1 MVLSN
6 VSTDRGGQTFGGI
19 SRIHH
24 PNWQGWML
32 IDSGDTRSERLLDLH
47 RAFFKDNFWDRLR
60 LDDVEDQEVA
70 EKIYDAAVN
79 CGTGMATR
87 WAQIA
92 LNVSNNRGRAW
103 LDVVIDGRLG
113 PVTVGVLNHM
123 SETARSRWL
132 WLQVFETHQEM
143 HYVELAIRD
152 PSQEANLF
160 GWYSHRIVHRNEV

>member
-1 MVLSN
+1 M
-6 VSTDRGGQTFGGI
+6 
-19 SRIHH
+19 
-24 PNWQGWML
+24 
-32 IDSGDTRSERLLDLH
+32 
-47 RAFFKDNFWDRLR
+47 
-60 LDDVEDQEVA
+60 
-70 EKIYDAAVN
+70 
-79 CGTGMATR
+79 
-87 WAQIA
+87 
-92 LNVSNNRGRAW
+92 
-103 LDVVIDGRLG
+103 IDGRLG